1 MLEPVATRA
10 PASEAALEL
19 GLLQQYLGNA
29 QTASQLLDPV
39 YRQAGDSS
47 DQLSLFRAARAA
59 VALGRLREANSLYRA
74 ASAAGF
80 DPSVETGWGL
90 LFFQTYSVEAIKSF
104 QAVLKEDAEWA
115 PAHLGLART
124 LAEDDPPAAAK
135 EAARALEIDP
145 ELADAELFLADL
157 ELDNTKYDAARA
169 RIERV
174 LARNPA

>member
-1 MLEPVATRA
+1 
-10 PASEAALEL
+10 EAALEL
-19 GLLQQYLGNA
+19 GLLQQYLGDARAASTVLNA
-29 QTASQLLDPV
+29 V
-39 YRQAGDSS
+39 YRQGADAS

-80 DPSVETGWGL
+80 YLWFERGCGL

-124 LAEDDPPAAAK
+124 LAED
-135 EAARALEIDP
+135 
-145 ELADAELFLADL
+145 
-157 ELDNTKYDAARA
+157 
-169 RIERV
+169 
-174 LARNPA
+174 